1 MACGSHRDV
10 KIYDMEKAACEARFA
25 LRSDPC
31 GATSVTVGEISR
43 GGNVFAVGCQDG
55 IVRIYDKRCSAHD
68 SIVRVLSEHRGM
80 ILGLG
85 APAENR
91 VISASTAGEVK
102 IWDIAGKRPDMAL
115 RTLQYEGLSSFAV
128 HKNASIMACGS
139 PQSIDIFTHDGEK
152 CRPIRSSFLG
162 QRFSSVS
169 SLAFHPYRLLLT
181 TSFRDSMIYI
191 YTAPRK

>member
-1 MACGSHRDV
+1 
-10 KIYDMEKAACEARFA
+10 MEKAACEDRFA
-25 LRSDPC
+25 LRPEHC
-31 GATSVTVGEISR
+31 GASSVTVGEISR

-55 IVRIYDKRCSAHD
+55 VVRIFDRRCPAHE
-68 SIVRVLSEHRGM
+68 SIVRTLSEHKGA

-102 IWDIAGKRPDMAL
+102 IWDLAGTHSGRSL

-128 HKNASIMACGS
+128 HKNASVMACGS
-139 PQSIDIFTHDGEK
+139 PQSVDIYTHDGEK
-152 CRPIRSSFLG
+152 CRPIKTSFLG

-169 SLAFHPYRLLLT
+169 ALAFHPYKLLLT
-181 TSFRDSMIYI
+181 SAFKDSSINIYSS
-191 YTAPRK
+191 PRK